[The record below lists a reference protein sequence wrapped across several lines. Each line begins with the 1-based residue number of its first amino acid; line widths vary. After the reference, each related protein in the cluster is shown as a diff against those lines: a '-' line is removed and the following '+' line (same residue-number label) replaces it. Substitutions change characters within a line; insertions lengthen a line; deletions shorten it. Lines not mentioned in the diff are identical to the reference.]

1 MTAERIQIKI
11 EGEYVESFLY
21 SGTLFL
27 VGADSKLALYD
38 WEALLKNTM
47 RLTSEA
53 DLSTFNFLLDS
64 RKRIA
69 VDVLADTEIS
79 IGVDQLAKSFKFEFH
94 LEEWPTDI
102 NVYANRL
109 YIAGENG
116 VDEVPYDHL
125 QKTLKVQEKFRIWNK
140 YSYKVSANDSH
151 RIAIASGK
159 NGVISALPRNG
170 YIKNEDI
177 STLLEVNS
185 NDCQWVGS
193 NLVANSLEGSYLSTF
208 PHLPERP
215 SGPVPQ
221 EYWKILSSVK
231 REAPVSKQ
239 LDYSGLG
246 RLLYS
251 WLGGTKVF
259 SLLDSGV
266 IVTKDSEEN
275 DGNDASSSLEVLS
288 IEQEISGLDYILSA
302 RAGTFGTVVETDAQ
316 LLSVTQSGVEVIAER
331 PVSWRVFPRAKSYAN
346 HLHVTFNDHLSINAY
361 LNCGPDKTWDKFGF
375 DIREVEKE

>member
-1 MTAERIQIKI
+1 MTAKRIQIKI

-27 VGADSKLALYD
+27 VGTDSKLAMYD
-38 WEALLKNTM
+38 WEALLKNAM
-47 RLTSEA
+47 RLTCEA
-53 DLSTFNFLLDS
+53 ALSTFNFLLDS
-64 RKRIA
+64 RTGIA
-69 VDVLADTEIS
+69 ADVLVDAGIS
-79 IGVDQLAKSFKFEFH
+79 IDADQLAKSLKFEFH

-102 NVYANRL
+102 NVYANKL

-116 VDEVPYDHL
+116 VDEVPYNHL
-125 QKTLKVQEKFRIWNK
+125 QKTLKVQEKFCIWNK

-159 NGVISALPRNG
+159 NGVISALPRKG

-215 SGPVPQ
+215 SDPVPQ
-221 EYWKILSSVK
+221 EYWKILASVK
-231 REAPVSKQ
+231 REAPVSTQ
-239 LDYSGLG
+239 LHYGGLG

-266 IVTKDSEEN
+266 VVIKDNEEN
-275 DGNDASSSLEVLS
+275 DVDDARSKLEVLS
-288 IEQEISGLDYILSA
+288 IEQEISGLDYVLSA

-316 LLSVTQSGVEVIAER
+316 LLSVTQLGVEVIAER

-361 LNCGPDKTWDKFGF
+361 LNCGPNKTGDKFGF
-375 DIREVEKE
+375 DISEVEKE